1 MKKILVIN
9 NLYREYGGEDANI
22 VDEIKFL
29 NKYYD
34 EYLEYDNSGKI
45 DIFDV
50 FGFTNNTNFKSN
62 RKLLDILNR
71 FKPDVALCS
80 TCGSNVTWVSLKY

>member
-34 EYLEYDNSGKI
+34 VEYLEYDNSGKI

-71 FKPDVALCS
+71 FARCCLCS
-80 TCGSNVTWVSLKY
+80 QYVVQM